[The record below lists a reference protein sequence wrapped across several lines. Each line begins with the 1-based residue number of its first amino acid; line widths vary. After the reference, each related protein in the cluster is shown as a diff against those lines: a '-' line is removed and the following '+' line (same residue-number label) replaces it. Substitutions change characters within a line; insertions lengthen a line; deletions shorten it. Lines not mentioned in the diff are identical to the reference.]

1 MTLAKIVYASATG
14 NTEGIS
20 EILEEAF
27 EALGVEVERIEAD
40 DADEDTYEDADIC
53 VLATYTD
60 GDGERPFDLED
71 FYEELPEQDLAG
83 KVYGVVGSGDSEL
96 YPDYFCHAAIDFDAA
111 FAKTGA
117 KKGAELVKIENDADD
132 EDAEVLKAFVKSL
145 TEA

>member
-1 MTLAKIVYASATG
+1 MTLAKIVYASMTG

-20 EILEEAF
+20 EILEDAF
-27 EALGVEVERIEAD
+27 TELGLDVERIEAD
-40 DADEDTYEDADIC
+40 DADADFYEDADIC

-60 GDGERPFDLED
+60 GDGERPFNLED
-71 FYEELPEQDLAG
+71 LYEELPDQDLAG

-96 YPDYFCHAAIDFDAA
+96 YPDHFCSAAVDFDEA

-117 KKGAELVKIENDADD
+117 KKGAEVVKIENDADD
-132 EDAEVLKAFVKSL
+132 EDTEALKAFAKAL